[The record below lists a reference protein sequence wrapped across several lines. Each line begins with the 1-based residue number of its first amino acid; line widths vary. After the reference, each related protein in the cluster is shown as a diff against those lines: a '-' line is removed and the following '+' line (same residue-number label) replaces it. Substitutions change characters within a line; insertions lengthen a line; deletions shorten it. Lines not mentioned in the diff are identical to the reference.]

1 MTAAIIQSR
10 VATAY
15 ALKCAKQTA
24 ISLTHNIF
32 EGGIFMKITKM
43 MLLSSV
49 AGLLLTGISHAAE
62 QNFKVVVNAYDTNIP
77 ELKVEGV
84 TVTNIRAFNVLNEP
98 ETLVVK
104 KGTSVKITVENKS
117 PISEGFAIDEYGIK
131 EIIKAGE
138 TKVISL
144 VADKAGAFTIW
155 CQLHPKNIHLPGSL
169 NVIE

>member
-1 MTAAIIQSR
+1 MKVTRTMFLSF
-10 VATAY
+10 
-15 ALKCAKQTA
+15 AL
-24 ISLTHNIF
+24 
-32 EGGIFMKITKM
+32 
-43 MLLSSV
+43 
-49 AGLLLTGISHAAE
+49 GLLLTGVAQAAE
-62 QNFKVVVNAYDTNIP
+62 QSFKVVINAYDTKIP

-84 TVTNIRAFNVLNEP
+84 TVVDIRAFNVLNEP
-98 ETLVVK
+98 ETLAVK
-104 KGTSVKITVENKS
+104 KGTAVKITVENKS

-138 TKVISL
+138 TKTISF